1 MRIFTS
7 KRTLALVCGVFLS
20 AAIFQSCG
28 GSADAPSDKQ
38 IAELQSQL
46 DSTMQLYQQVK
57 SQNSDFDRQL
67 ASRDSAITAQAA
79 EIQSLIN
86 QLNGG
91 KPAQNLDK
99 SQVDKQRNEIREK
112 ENKIKQLQ
120 KQIDEQTKQINSLKS
135 SSANGTTGENSA
147 QYKNQIAQ
155 LKKQIEQQEKQINEL
170 KKETK
175 NLKSNNAASS
185 NCDQVKKNYESQV
198 ADLNGEIKT
207 YKTQIADLHKQIKT
221 LKSDVAK
228 MKSAASGDEAAAE
241 ELKSA
246 RAELREMTVQLNECR
261 KLNTQYQNDVK
272 AANENL
278 ASTKAELESSKT
290 QLKALQNTQNE
301 GSKAEQTVRQELA
314 SLMEKEAACR
324 ARNEEMARTQ
334 QKLVQE
340 CENDKQALQATISDL
355 REQVLSFQTRVDQ
368 LTSENAALAKSSS
381 NKGQDDADAA
391 AAASLIADLS
401 ARVESQQA
409 QIEKL
414 QAELQQKDK
423 DLAAAKSNSGSAKPS
438 KGTVDQ
444 KLAELQALCDG
455 YVAEIERLRAEN
467 EQLKSENAELK
478 NKVASSADL
487 FAENER
493 LQQKVKMASV
503 LITSDIKVTPGKSVK
518 VGNVVKPTSKASQTK
533 CIRIDC
539 RLLDNNVVD
548 PGSMTIFARIS
559 DAADRAIYNGTAS
572 NFSFDLNGVTMQY
585 TTKQDIEFTG
595 SGRTLTML
603 WKKGDSVE
611 LAPGLYWVKLYANG
625 YEIGK
630 ASFKLD

>member
-7 KRTLALVCGVFLS
+7 KRTLALVCGLFLS

-175 NLKSNNAASS
+175 NLKSNNSASS

-228 MKSAASGDEAAAE
+228 MKSAASGDEATAE

-391 AAASLIADLS
+391 AAASLIAELS

>member
-7 KRTLALVCGVFLS
+7 KRTLALVCGAFLS

-99 SQVDKQRNEIREK
+99 SQVDRQRNEIREK

-175 NLKSNNAASS
+175 NFKSNNAASS

-207 YKTQIADLHKQIKT
+207 YKTQIDDLHKQIKT

-314 SLMEKEAACR
+314 SLMEKEADCR

-391 AAASLIADLS
+391 AVASLIAELS

>member
-272 AANENL
+272 VANENL

-381 NKGQDDADAA
+381 NKGQNDADAA
-391 AAASLIADLS
+391 AAASLIAELS

>member
-7 KRTLALVCGVFLS
+7 KRILALVCGVFLS

-91 KPAQNLDK
+91 KPAQNMDK

-207 YKTQIADLHKQIKT
+207 YKTQIDDLHKQIKT

-381 NKGQDDADAA
+381 NKGQDDADAV
-391 AAASLIADLS
+391 AAASLIAELS

>member
-57 SQNSDFDRQL
+57 SQNSDFDIQL

-175 NLKSNNAASS
+175 NLKSNNSASS

-391 AAASLIADLS
+391 AAASLIAELS

>member
-301 GSKAEQTVRQELA
+301 GSKVEQTVRQELA
-314 SLMEKEAACR
+314 SLMEKEAACH

-391 AAASLIADLS
+391 AAASLIAELS